1 MLFRSD
7 YALVAA
13 NGDPAIGGAGTVHHV
28 AWASTDDDH
37 PRWLERAREAGLHAT
52 PIVDRDYFRSIYFR
66 EPSGVLFELATDG
79 PGFAIDEPA
88 ESLGCSLRLPRQ
100 HEHLRPLLEERLAPI
115 LDPWAPYR

>member
-1 MLFRSD
+1 M
-7 YALVAA
+7 
-13 NGDPAIGGAGTVHHV
+13 

-37 PRWLERAREAGLHAT
+37 VHWLGRAADAGVQAT

-79 PGFAIDEPA
+79 PGFAVDEPL
-88 ESLGCSLRLPRQ
+88 ETLGESLRLPRQ

-115 LDPWAPYR
+115 PNPWAPYR